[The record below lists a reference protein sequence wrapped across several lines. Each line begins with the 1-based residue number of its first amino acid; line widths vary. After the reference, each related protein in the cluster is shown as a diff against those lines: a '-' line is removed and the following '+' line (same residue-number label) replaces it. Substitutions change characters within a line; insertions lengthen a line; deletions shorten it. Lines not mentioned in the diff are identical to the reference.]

1 MKAEKE
7 KITTRQLML
16 LFIVSTFSPATRA
29 FPTFTAKIAKEA
41 GWLSPIVAFAGMVIL
56 VIVVQSFFKKDKSLN
71 LSDVIYNIL
80 GKIIGRVIVSV
91 YFVWILLLLAFYVRN
106 YAERILTLILPNTTM
121 NFFTIT
127 MLLLVFFVVRGGI
140 VSLVRLNEV
149 LFLGITIA
157 FGITTILSF
166 SNFDITNILPVSYKD
181 ILPITKAGYIIYA
194 IWGIFLFM
202 FFFADKV
209 SDKERIKRLG
219 IRSAF
224 FLLCVSTALIAVT
237 IGGLGQS
244 LTTRISVPYFVTIKN
259 ISILNILE
267 RFESVILSIWVAAD
281 FVIISTLMYILVSI
295 MKSLFKLSGTKSFV
309 SPLTLITYF
318 LTIGIAKNH
327 FELESFLEYIVLP
340 FSVILEF
347 AAPIVLFAIGKVRKV
362 I

>member
-7 KITTRQLML
+7 KISTRQLML
-16 LFIVSTFSPATRA
+16 LFIVSTFSPATKV

-41 GWLSPIVAFAGMVIL
+41 GWLSPIVAFAGLVVL

-80 GKIIGRVIVSV
+80 GKIIGRVVVSI
-91 YFVWILLLLAFYVRN
+91 YFVWILLLLAFYLRN

-121 NFFTIT
+121 NFFIIT

-140 VSLVRLNEV
+140 VALVRLNEI
-149 LFLGITIA
+149 LFLAITIV
-157 FGITTILSF
+157 FGITTIFSF
-166 SNFDITNILPVSYKD
+166 SNFHITNILPVSYKD

-194 IWGIFLFM
+194 IWGYFLFM

-224 FLLCVSTALIAVT
+224 YLLAVSTALIAVT
-237 IGGLGQS
+237 IGNMGQS
-244 LTTRISVPYFVTIKN
+244 LATRISVPYFVTIKI
-259 ISILNILE
+259 ISILNVLE
-267 RFESVILSIWVAAD
+267 RFESVVLTVWVAAD
-281 FVIISTLMYILVSI
+281 FVIISALMYILVSI

-309 SPLTLITYF
+309 SPLAFITYF
-318 LTIGIAKNH
+318 LTICIAKNY
-327 FELESFLEYIVLP
+327 FELVSFLEYIVLP
-340 FSVILEF
+340 FNVILEF
-347 AAPIVLFAIGKVRKV
+347 AVPIVLFAVGKVRKV